1 VAHEGRCGDGRGRR
15 RVCLIPKGL
24 AIAVAVGVAAAAAL
38 GLAISPPAR
47 AGAPVHVE
55 GPSLSLASA
64 RPAYG
69 AGEQVV
75 LTLTNTGS
83 VEIAFGDASHYG
95 LSVTRLDGAP
105 VYDAPAREG
114 SGPLGP
120 REAVELAWGQVR
132 QDGTAAHPGTYRISS
147 EGAAPDGG
155 AARAAITVD
164 IHGRAH

>member
-1 VAHEGRCGDGRGRR
+1 MAHAGRCGRGRR
-15 RVCLIPKGL
+15 RGRDCLIPTGL
-24 AIAVAVGVAAAAAL
+24 VIAVVAGVAAAAAL
-38 GLAISPPAR
+38 GLAISPLAR
-47 AGAPVHVE
+47 DGATAYVE

-69 AGEQVV
+69 AGEPVI

-83 VEIAFGDASHYG
+83 VEIAFGHASHYG

-114 SGPLGP
+114 SGPLDP
-120 REAVELAWGQVR
+120 REAVEIAWGQIR

-147 EGAAPDGG
+147 EGTSPDGG
-155 AARAAITVD
+155 AARAAITVN